1 MNKRWLL
8 VPLLLILITGVFV
21 YQNRL
26 TNSDSKLDEF
36 GLKNLNDEKISLNDQ
51 KGIIILDFMA
61 TWCQPCREQMKE
73 LKAINNKY
81 KEKITIISIS
91 TEERT
96 TIENFKKEYNI
107 TWDIL
112 LDQEGQTFK
121 DYQVKQIPTLYII
134 DQDNN
139 LIKNHVGI
147 IKYEELRE
155 LIEDEIN

>member
-1 MNKRWLL
+1 MNKKWLL
-8 VPLLLILITGVFV
+8 VPLLIILITGIFV

-36 GLKNLNDEKISLNDQ
+36 ELNNLNDEKISLNDQ

-61 TWCQPCREQMKE
+61 TWCQPCREQIKE
-73 LKAINNKY
+73 LKAINNEY

-112 LDQEGQTFK
+112 LDQDGQTFK
-121 DYQVKQIPTLYII
+121 DYQVNQIPTLYII

-147 IKYEELRE
+147 IKYEELRD